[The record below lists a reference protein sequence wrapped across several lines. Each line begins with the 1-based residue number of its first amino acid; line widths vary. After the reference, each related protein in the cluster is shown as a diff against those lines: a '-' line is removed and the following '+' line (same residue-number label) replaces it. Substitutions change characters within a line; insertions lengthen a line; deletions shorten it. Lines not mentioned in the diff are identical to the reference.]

1 MRTNIKSF
9 TKEEVDALSAFV
21 QKEVIKDNNDE
32 IITTFLGIKNSI
44 ETAAGDTDATK
55 VLHLTFNND
64 GIIKDIKAFGNTI
77 FLIKTL
83 MLIAAQRDV
92 LPENPEAGLKFLSEN
107 FFTVEFDSI
116 NGFQRIILDDDAPA
130 NYGLDLVYL
139 NELDV
144 AKLLIDGIRETEEF
158 VDGLI
163 ALQCASN
170 FKLFDGLVE
179 QILDNEKLRLSFARA
194 VTTAVFEQK
203 LGFVS
208 GRHKDG
214 TVDWGIA
221 VVPDGGIDDCDP
233 SDLLVIPII
242 DNSTYKTQHE
252 LHLQFGPEKICNAV
266 FESVVTNL
274 FDIDNRVGV
283 LAFLD
288 ALGIKPNIILKKI
301 SDFEADTDE
310 DADEDSDENSMFLEI

>member
-1 MRTNIKSF
+1 MRTNIKPF
-9 TKEEVDALSAFV
+9 TKEEVDTLNTFI
-21 QKEVIKDNNDE
+21 QKEIIKDNNDE

-44 ETAAGDTDATK
+44 ETAAGDTDAIK
-55 VLHLTFNND
+55 VLHLAFSND
-64 GIIKDIKAFGNTI
+64 GVVKDIKAFGDTV

-92 LPENPEAGLKFLSEN
+92 LPEDATAGMKFLSEN
-107 FFTVEFDSI
+107 FFTIEFDSI
-116 NGFQRIILDDDAPA
+116 NDFQRIILDDDAPA

-139 NELDV
+139 NELGV

-170 FKLFDGLVE
+170 FTMFDGFVE
-179 QILDNEKLRLSFARA
+179 QVLDNEQLKLSFSRA
-194 VTTAVFEQK
+194 VATAILEHR

-221 VVPDGGIDDCDP
+221 VIPDEGIHGYDP
-233 SDLLVIPII
+233 DDLLVIPIV
-242 DNSTYKTQHE
+242 DNSPYKTQHE
-252 LHLQFGPEKICNAV
+252 LHQQFDPEKICNAV
-266 FESVVTNL
+266 FESVITNL

-288 ALGIKPNIILKKI
+288 ALGIKLNMIPKKI
-301 SDFEADTDE
+301 SDFEADSDE
-310 DADEDSDENSMFLEI
+310 DADESSMFSEI

>member
-9 TKEEVDALSAFV
+9 TKEEVDALSTFV

-32 IITTFLGIKNSI
+32 IITTFLGIKNSV
-44 ETAAGDTDATK
+44 ETAAGDADATK
-55 VLHLTFNND
+55 ILHLTFNND
-64 GIIKDIKAFGNTI
+64 GIVKDIKVFGDTI
-77 FLIKTL
+77 FLIKSL

-92 LPENPEAGLKFLSEN
+92 LPKNPEAGLKFLSEN

-116 NGFQRIILDDDAPA
+116 NGLQNTMLGDDAPA

-139 NELDV
+139 NELGV

-163 ALQCASN
+163 ALQCAGK
-170 FKLFDGLVE
+170 FKLFDGFAE
-179 QILDNEKLRLSFARA
+179 QILNNEDLRLSFSRA
-194 VTTAVFEQK
+194 VTTAILEHR

-221 VVPDGGIDDCDP
+221 VVPDGGINDCDP
-233 SDLLVIPII
+233 SDLLVIPVI
-242 DNSTYKTQHE
+242 DNSPYKTQHE

-266 FESVVTNL
+266 FESVITNL
-274 FDIDNRVGV
+274 FDIDNRAGV

-288 ALGIKPNIILKKI
+288 TLGIKLNIIPKKI
-301 SDFEADTDE
+301 SNFEADTDE
-310 DADEDSDENSMFLEI
+310 DADESSMFLEI

>member
-9 TKEEVDALSAFV
+9 TKEEVDALNIFV
-21 QKEVIKDNNDE
+21 QKEVIKDNNNE
-32 IITTFLGIKNSI
+32 IITTFLGIKNSV
-44 ETAAGDTDATK
+44 EAAAGDADATK
-55 VLHLTFNND
+55 VLHLTFSND
-64 GIIKDIKAFGNTI
+64 GVVKDIKAFGNTT

-83 MLIAAQRDV
+83 ILITAQRDV
-92 LPENPEAGLKFLSEN
+92 LPKNPEAGLKFLSEN

-116 NGFQRIILDDDAPA
+116 NGLQNTMLDDDAPA

-139 NELDV
+139 NEIGV

-163 ALQCASN
+163 ELQCASN
-170 FKLFDGLVE
+170 FKLFDGFAE
-179 QILDNEKLRLSFARA
+179 QMLDNENLRLSFSRA
-194 VTTAVFEQK
+194 VITAILEHR

-233 SDLLVIPII
+233 SDLLVIPVI
-242 DNSTYKTQHE
+242 DNSPYKTQHE

-274 FDIDNRVGV
+274 FDTDNRAGV

-288 ALGIKPNIILKKI
+288 TLGIKLNIIPKKI
-301 SDFEADTDE
+301 SDFEADSDE
-310 DADEDSDENSMFLEI
+310 DVDESSMFSEI

>member
-9 TKEEVDALSAFV
+9 TKEEVDALSAFI

-32 IITTFLGIKNSI
+32 IITTFLGIKNSV
-44 ETAAGDTDATK
+44 ETAAGGTDAAK
-55 VLHLTFNND
+55 VLHSVFGNEN
-64 GIIKDIKAFGNTI
+64 IVQDIKAFGDTI
-77 FLIKTL
+77 FLIKSL

-92 LPENPEAGLKFLSEN
+92 LPKNPEAGLKFLSEN

-116 NGFQRIILDDDAPA
+116 NGLQRIMLGDDAPA

-139 NELDV
+139 NELGV

-170 FKLFDGLVE
+170 FKLFDGFAE
-179 QILDNEKLRLSFARA
+179 QVLDNEELRLSFARA
-194 VTTAVFEQK
+194 VTTAVLEKK

-214 TVDWGIA
+214 TVDWGIT

-242 DNSTYKTQHE
+242 DNSPYKTQHE
-252 LHLQFGPEKICNAV
+252 LHLQFGSEKICNAV
-266 FESVVTNL
+266 FESVITNL
-274 FDIDNRVGV
+274 FDIDNRAGV

-288 ALGIKPNIILKKI
+288 VLGIKLNVIPKKL

-310 DADEDSDENSMFLEI
+310 DADESSMFSEI

>member
-9 TKEEVDALSAFV
+9 TKEEVETLSTFI
-21 QKEVIKDNNDE
+21 QEEVIKDNNDE
-32 IITTFLGIKNSI
+32 IITTFLDIKNSV
-44 ETAAGDTDATK
+44 ETAAGETDAAK
-55 VLHLTFNND
+55 VLHSVFGNEN
-64 GIIKDIKAFGNTI
+64 IVQDIKAFGDTI
-77 FLIKTL
+77 FLIKSL

-92 LPENPEAGLKFLSEN
+92 LLKNPEAGLKFLSEN

-116 NGFQRIILDDDAPA
+116 NGFQRIILDDDAPT

-139 NELDV
+139 NELGV

-170 FKLFDGLVE
+170 FKLFDGFAE
-179 QILDNEKLRLSFARA
+179 QVLDNEDLRLSFARA
-194 VTTAVFEQK
+194 VTTAVLEKK

-221 VVPDGGIDDCDP
+221 VVPDEGIHGYDP
-233 SDLLVIPII
+233 NDLLAIPII
-242 DNSTYKTQHE
+242 DNSSYKTQHE
-252 LHLQFGPEKICNAV
+252 LHQQLGPERICNAI

-274 FDIDNRVGV
+274 FDTNNRKGA

-288 ALGIKPNIILKKI
+288 ALGMKFNVIPKKV
-301 SDFEADTDE
+301 SEFETADDE
-310 DADEDSDENSMFLEI
+310 DADESSMFSEI

>member
-9 TKEEVDALSAFV
+9 TKEEVDALNTFI

-32 IITTFLGIKNSI
+32 IITTFLGIKNSV
-44 ETAAGDTDATK
+44 EAAAGDADATK

-64 GIIKDIKAFGNTI
+64 GVVKDIKAFGDTT
-77 FLIKTL
+77 FLIKSL
-83 MLIAAQRDV
+83 MLIAAQKDV

-116 NGFQRIILDDDAPA
+116 NGLQNTMLGDDAPA

-139 NELDV
+139 NELGV

-158 VDGLI
+158 IDGLI

-170 FKLFDGLVE
+170 FKLFDGFAE
-179 QILDNEKLRLSFARA
+179 QVLDNKDLRLSFARA
-194 VTTAVFEQK
+194 VTTSVLEQK

-233 SDLLVIPII
+233 NDLLVIPVI
-242 DNSTYKTQHE
+242 DNSPYKTQHE

-274 FDIDNRVGV
+274 FDADNRAGV

-288 ALGIKPNIILKKI
+288 TLGIKINVIPQKI

-310 DADEDSDENSMFLEI
+310 DMDESSMFSEI

>member
-9 TKEEVDALSAFV
+9 TKEEVETLSTFI
-21 QKEVIKDNNDE
+21 QEEVIKDNNDE
-32 IITTFLGIKNSI
+32 IITTFLDIKNSV
-44 ETAAGDTDATK
+44 ETAAGETDAAK
-55 VLHLTFNND
+55 VLHSVFGNEN
-64 GIIKDIKAFGNTI
+64 IVQDIKAFGDTI
-77 FLIKTL
+77 FLIKSL

-92 LPENPEAGLKFLSEN
+92 LLKNPEAGLKFLSEN

-116 NGFQRIILDDDAPA
+116 NGFQRIILDDDAPT

-139 NELDV
+139 NELGV

-170 FKLFDGLVE
+170 FKLFDGFAE
-179 QILDNEKLRLSFARA
+179 QVLDNEDLRLSFARA
-194 VTTAVFEQK
+194 VTTAVLEKK

-221 VVPDGGIDDCDP
+221 VVPDGGIYDCDP
-233 SDLLVIPII
+233 NDLLAIPII
-242 DNSTYKTQHE
+242 DNSPYKTQHE

-266 FESVVTNL
+266 FESVITN
-274 FDIDNRVGV
+274 F
-283 LAFLD
+283 F
-288 ALGIKPNIILKKI
+288 
-301 SDFEADTDE
+301 
-310 DADEDSDENSMFLEI
+310 

>member
-9 TKEEVDALSAFV
+9 TKEEVDALNIFV
-21 QKEVIKDNNDE
+21 QKEVIKDNNNE
-32 IITTFLGIKNSI
+32 IITTFLGIKNSV
-44 ETAAGDTDATK
+44 EAAAGDADATK
-55 VLHLTFNND
+55 VLHLTFSND
-64 GIIKDIKAFGNTI
+64 GVVKDIKAFGNTI

-83 MLIAAQRDV
+83 MLITAQRDV

-116 NGFQRIILDDDAPA
+116 NGLQNTMLNDDAPA

-139 NELDV
+139 NELGV

-163 ALQCASN
+163 ALQCAGK
-170 FKLFDGLVE
+170 FKLFDGFAE
-179 QILDNEKLRLSFARA
+179 QILDNENLRLSFSRA
-194 VTTAVFEQK
+194 VTTAILEHR

-208 GRHKDG
+208 DHHKDS

-233 SDLLVIPII
+233 NDLLVIPVI
-242 DNSTYKTQHE
+242 DNSPYKTQHE

-266 FESVVTNL
+266 FESVITNL
-274 FDIDNRVGV
+274 FDIDNRAGV

-288 ALGIKPNIILKKI
+288 TLGIKLNIIPKKI
-301 SDFEADTDE
+301 SDFEANTDE
-310 DADEDSDENSMFLEI
+310 DADESSMFSEI

>member
-9 TKEEVDALSAFV
+9 TKEEVETLSTFI
-21 QKEVIKDNNDE
+21 QEEVIKDNNDE
-32 IITTFLGIKNSI
+32 IITTFLDIKNSV
-44 ETAAGDTDATK
+44 ETAAGETDAAK
-55 VLHLTFNND
+55 VLHSVFGNEN
-64 GIIKDIKAFGNTI
+64 IVQDIKAFGDTI
-77 FLIKTL
+77 FLIKSL

-92 LPENPEAGLKFLSEN
+92 LLKNPEAGLKFLSEN

-116 NGFQRIILDDDAPA
+116 NGFQRIILDDDAPT

-139 NELDV
+139 NELGV

-170 FKLFDGLVE
+170 FKLFDGFAE
-179 QILDNEKLRLSFARA
+179 QVLDNEDLRLSFARA
-194 VTTAVFEQK
+194 VTTAVLEKK

-221 VVPDGGIDDCDP
+221 VVPDGGIYDCDP
-233 SDLLVIPII
+233 NDLLAIPII
-242 DNSTYKTQHE
+242 DNSPYKTQHE

-266 FESVVTNL
+266 FESVITIF
-274 FDIDNRVGV
+274 FDIDNRKGV

-288 ALGIKPNIILKKI
+288 ALGIKLNVIPQKI
-301 SDFEADTDE
+301 SDFEADADE
-310 DADEDSDENSMFLEI
+310 DADESSMFSEI

>member
-9 TKEEVDALSAFV
+9 TKEEVETLSTFI
-21 QKEVIKDNNDE
+21 QEEVIKDNNDE
-32 IITTFLGIKNSI
+32 IITTFLDIKNSV
-44 ETAAGDTDATK
+44 ETAAGETDAAK
-55 VLHLTFNND
+55 VLHSVFGNEN
-64 GIIKDIKAFGNTI
+64 IVQDIKAFGDTI
-77 FLIKTL
+77 FLIKSL

-92 LPENPEAGLKFLSEN
+92 LLKNPEAGLKFLSEN

-116 NGFQRIILDDDAPA
+116 NGFQRIILDDDAPT

-139 NELDV
+139 NELGV

-170 FKLFDGLVE
+170 FKLFDGFAE
-179 QILDNEKLRLSFARA
+179 QVLDNEDLRLSFARA
-194 VTTAVFEQK
+194 VTTAVLEKK

-221 VVPDGGIDDCDP
+221 VVPDGGIYDCDP
-233 SDLLVIPII
+233 NDLLAIPII
-242 DNSTYKTQHE
+242 DNSPYKTQHE

-266 FESVVTNL
+266 FESVITNF
-274 FDIDNRVGV
+274 FDIDNRKGV

-288 ALGIKPNIILKKI
+288 ALGIKLNVIPQKI
-301 SDFEADTDE
+301 SDFEADADE
-310 DADEDSDENSMFLEI
+310 DADESSMFSEI